1 MPQVGKKKFAY
12 SAAGKKKAKIY
23 AKKSKQKV
31 KKGQIMKIY
40 KGDKNF
46 MDTPIKKP
54 SIMNKAIKSIVKKGI
69 KFAVSPLSLGITAG
83 TILYKGGK
91 AKSFKYS
98 NVRQFDKRGRKI
110 T

>member
-1 MPQVGKKKFAY
+1 
-12 SAAGKKKAKIY
+12 
-23 AKKSKQKV
+23 
-31 KKGQIMKIY
+31 MKIY
-40 KGDKNF
+40 KGDQNF
-46 MDTPIKKP
+46 MKSPKKKP
-54 SIMNKAIKSIVKKGI
+54 GIIKQIVKKGL
-69 KFAVSPLSLGITAG
+69 KFGAKVAVSPLSIALTAG

>member
-1 MPQVGKKKFAY
+1 M
-12 SAAGKKKAKIY
+12 I
-23 AKKSKQKV
+23 
-31 KKGQIMKIY
+31 KG
-40 KGDKNF
+40 GDTGFTK
-46 MDTPIKKP
+46 TPKKKP
-54 SIMNKAIKSIVKKGI
+54 SVFKKAAKTIVKKGI

-83 TILYKGGK
+83 SVLYKGGK

>member
-1 MPQVGKKKFAY
+1 MIIG
-12 SAAGKKKAKIY
+12 
-23 AKKSKQKV
+23 
-31 KKGQIMKIY
+31 
-40 KGDKNF
+40 GDKGF
-46 MDTPIKKP
+46 GKTPKKKP
-54 SIMNKAIKSIVKKGI
+54 SVFKKAAKTIVKKGI
-69 KFAVSPLSLGITAG
+69 KFAVSPLTLGITAG

>member
-12 SAAGKKKAKIY
+12 TKAGKKKAKMY
-23 AKKSKQKV
+23 AKKYTKKV

-40 KGDKNF
+40 KGDQNF
-46 MDTPIKKP
+46 MKSPKKKP
-54 SIMNKAIKSIVKKGI
+54 GMVKQIVKKGL
-69 KFAVSPLSLGITAG
+69 KFGVKLATHPLSLAIAAAPQV
-83 TILYKGGK
+83 YKLGK

-98 NVRQFDKRGRKI
+98 NVRQFDKRGRKV

>member
-1 MPQVGKKKFAY
+1 M
-12 SAAGKKKAKIY
+12 I
-23 AKKSKQKV
+23 
-31 KKGQIMKIY
+31 KG
-40 KGDKNF
+40 GDTGFTK
-46 MDTPIKKP
+46 TPKKKP
-54 SIMNKAIKSIVKKGI
+54 SVFKKAVKTIVKKGI

-83 TILYKGGK
+83 TLLYKGGK